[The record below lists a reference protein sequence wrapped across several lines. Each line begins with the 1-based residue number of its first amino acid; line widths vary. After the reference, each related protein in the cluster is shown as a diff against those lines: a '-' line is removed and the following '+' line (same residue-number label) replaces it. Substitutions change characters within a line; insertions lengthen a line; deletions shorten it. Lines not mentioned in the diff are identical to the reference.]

1 MGYPTI
7 LGVFYFCSINNK
19 NKNIFCNQNYKKSNY
34 EVYIGEWGSRE
45 IKTKK
50 SQIFVEN
57 FSSGSLSTRKNY
69 TNMKKHIK
77 VKFSQK
83 VKYPLIVTSRD
94 CCDGCYRAGF
104 LLVILGRRLLQ
115 RNFERHYA

>member
-34 EVYIGEWGSRE
+34 EVYIGEWGSRG

-50 SQIFVEN
+50 VK
-57 FSSGSLSTRKNY
+57 SLWKTFQAVRCQL
-69 TNMKKHIK
+69 
-77 VKFSQK
+77 VKT
-83 VKYPLIVTSRD
+83 IRT
-94 CCDGCYRAGF
+94 
-104 LLVILGRRLLQ
+104 
-115 RNFERHYA
+115 